1 MKNDLFYSVKQA
13 VQHWWISVIIGIVS
27 IGLAVWC
34 IADPLKTLVIIG
46 AIFVSGFFVSGIF
59 EIFFAVANRN
69 TLKGWGWMLVRGL
82 IDIIFGL
89 LLLAIPMG
97 SIAALLFLVGFWI
110 MFQSFWLIGTS
121 IELRRNEINGWG
133 WTMLSGVIGIIL
145 SFILIANPV
154 FAAGFIIYLLS
165 LSLLCYGLVR
175 IYIGFKLRNIH
186 KEANK

>member
-27 IGLAVWC
+27 MGLAMWC

-46 AIFVSGFFVSGIF
+46 AIFVSGFFVCGIF
-59 EIFFAVANRN
+59 EIFFAIANRN
-69 TLKGWGWMLVRGL
+69 TLKGWGWLLVRGL

-97 SIAALLFLVGFWI
+97 SIEALLFLVGFWV

-121 IELRRNEINGWG
+121 IELRRNGISGWV
-133 WTMLSGVIGIIL
+133 WTMLSGVLGIIL
-145 SFILIANPV
+145 SFILISNPT
-154 FAAGFIIYLLS
+154 FAAEFVVYLLS
-165 LSLLCYGLVR
+165 LSLMTYGLIR
-175 IYIGFKLRNIH
+175 IFIGFKLKNIH
-186 KEANK
+186 KEVKE